1 MFSLIGDLLTVR
13 SECFHLRTYNNI
25 IQMSEPLGHPS
36 PANLLDVAPAT
47 VHCTGHIFV
56 IDASSN
62 SFLVTTWQIIHGSVP
77 LNPLTIRGIMSAYDC
92 KDMPYQDLPKIHSV
106 LSFHGDLLT
115 IKARIVFVAVRNHLY
130 FPTLIENANE
140 EQFRDVFICG

>member
-13 SECFHLRTYNNI
+13 SECFRLRTYNNI

-47 VHCTGHIFV
+47 VHFMGHVFV
-56 IDASSN
+56 VDTSSN

-77 LNPLTIRGIMSAYDC
+77 LNPLMICGIMSVYNC

-106 LSFHGDLLT
+106 LSFHGDLLA
-115 IKARIVFVAVRNHLY
+115 IKARIVLVTVRNHLY
-130 FPTLIENANE
+130 FPTQIENANE
-140 EQFRDVFICG
+140 EQFHDVFIPR